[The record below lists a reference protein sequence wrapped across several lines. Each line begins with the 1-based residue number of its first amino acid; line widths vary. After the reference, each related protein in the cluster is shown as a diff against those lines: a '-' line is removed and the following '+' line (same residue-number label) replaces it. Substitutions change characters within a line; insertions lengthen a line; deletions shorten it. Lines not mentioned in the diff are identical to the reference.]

1 MEQRYLIDSNV
12 LIDYLAER
20 IPQAGCD
27 FVEQIFVEQFLIS
40 VIVKIEVLGY
50 NDIPHKMEAMEK
62 FVAMSQ
68 TIPLDNHITQRTIE
82 LRRKHKK
89 LKLGD
94 AIIAATA
101 LEHQL
106 VLLTRNVDDFKSVSG
121 LQIINPYL
129 GMGNQ

>member
-1 MEQRYLIDSNV
+1 
-12 LIDYLAER
+12 
-20 IPQAGCD
+20 
-27 FVEQIFVEQFLIS
+27 
-40 VIVKIEVLGY
+40 VLGY
-50 NDIPHKMEAMEK
+50 NDIPYKMETMEN

-68 TIPLDNHITQRTIE
+68 TIPLDDPITQRTIA

-106 VLLTRNVDDFKSVSG
+106 VLLTRTLYHSFSPHAV
-121 LQIINPYL
+121 
-129 GMGNQ
+129 